1 MDARASRRVR
11 RVVVLVGLA
20 GVGVALAYWVFKLAL
35 VVVTLD

>member
-1 MDARASRRVR
+1 VP
-11 RVVVLVGLA
+11 LVYIGLA